1 MLQACSITDYP
12 ETRQMKL
19 NGNTILITGGAS
31 GIGLALT
38 RLLHRNGNKI
48 IVCGRDEGRLAGLKK
63 QLPDVVTYPCDLAD
77 EPSLDRFADAV
88 LANHPDLNMLINNA
102 GVQHNFQFTEGRS
115 HGPLIREELDTNLF
129 APIRLTDRLLPLLLR
144 RNSAAIVN
152 ITSALAFAPKK
163 SAAVYCATKSAMRSF
178 TQALRYQLDGS
189 SVAVFEIVPSL
200 VDTRMTHGRGKGKIT
215 PDFLAGEAVD
225 AIAMDK
231 HDILIEKTKLLYLL
245 YRFFPSTARRLL
257 KNT

>member
-1 MLQACSITDYP
+1 
-12 ETRQMKL
+12 MKL

-163 SAAVYCATKSAMRSF
+163 ARQSTVQPSPPCAASRRHYATSWMAHRLPFSR
-178 TQALRYQLDGS
+178 L
-189 SVAVFEIVPSL
+189 
-200 VDTRMTHGRGKGKIT
+200 
-215 PDFLAGEAVD
+215 
-225 AIAMDK
+225 
-231 HDILIEKTKLLYLL
+231 
-245 YRFFPSTARRLL
+245 FPRWSIPA
-257 KNT
+257 